1 MQNPA
6 QNLHLGEKIHYT
18 FGMRRRLPAL
28 LLFAT
33 ISAAPRPAA
42 AWSDGPLLWQ
52 ESYFF
57 DALLQARSK
66 AARQQSD
73 PQLMAVLKA
82 VAGQVAQQVVNI
94 QQIDVYAKAQQ
105 DNLRYAFSQPDP
117 EPSLE
122 TIAANFDTLTKGDD
136 QIRSNLYFLT
146 ARCRMASS
154 QALPDPELYQAGLL
168 VLGQVQQLQLALN
181 ALYLDA
187 AAVRQLVADNDWAAD
202 KYFRHSAQELLRSV
216 VRIQDSV
223 FSVYNAG
230 YEFSMRSR

>member
-1 MQNPA
+1 MKRSLTLP
-6 QNLHLGEKIHYT
+6 LLG
-18 FGMRRRLPAL
+18 FSL
-28 LLFAT
+28 LAC
-33 ISAAPRPAA
+33 PRPAA
-42 AWSDGPLLWQ
+42 AWSDGPQLWQ

-82 VAGQVAQQVVNI
+82 VAGQVAQQVVNL

-105 DNLRYAFSQPDP
+105 DNLRYAFTQPDP
-117 EPSLE
+117 QPSLE
-122 TIAANFDTLTKGDD
+122 TIAANFETLTKGND

-181 ALYLDA
+181 SLYLNA
-187 AAVRQLVADNDWAAD
+187 TAVRALVAENDWAAD
-202 KYFRHSAQELLRSV
+202 KFFRHSTQELLRSV

>member
-1 MQNPA
+1 M
-6 QNLHLGEKIHYT
+6 K
-18 FGMRRRLPAL
+18 RSWAL
-28 LLFAT
+28 LLFVAP
-33 ISAAPRPAA
+33 AWAVPRPAA

-82 VAGQVAQQVVNI
+82 VAGQVAQQVVNL

-117 EPSLE
+117 ESSLE
-122 TIAANFDTLTKGDD
+122 TIAANFETLTKGND

-168 VLGQVQQLQLALN
+168 ALGQVQQLQLALN
-181 ALYLDA
+181 ALYIDA
-187 AAVRQLVADNDWAAD
+187 AAVRQLVADNEWATD
-202 KYFRHSAQELLRSV
+202 KFFRHSTQELLRSV